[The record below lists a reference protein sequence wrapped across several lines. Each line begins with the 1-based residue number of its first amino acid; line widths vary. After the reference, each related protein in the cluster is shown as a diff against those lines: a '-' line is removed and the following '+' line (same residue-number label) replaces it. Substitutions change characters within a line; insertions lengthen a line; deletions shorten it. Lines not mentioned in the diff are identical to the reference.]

1 VTARSP
7 ADALRRRVIPRAV
20 VALSRV
26 DAPARVGASARRR
39 LGRRG
44 RVELYVAFDD
54 PCSAVA
60 AIDLAQRLAGYE
72 ADLELLPVV
81 ERGIAGDPAVAA
93 KRRYAIEDA
102 RRLFARSG
110 HALSRTEPLTAGEV
124 AFLARW
130 AAAAAPGEERTRFCV
145 AALRRLWLESAGPV
159 EVADYDPLWREAFGS
174 APPPADGTRAVRRNE
189 RRMARRGPY
198 DTPAAWVHGRWFFA
212 HDRLAQIAARLDELG
227 WRSAGA

>member
-1 VTARSP
+1 VTP
-7 ADALRRRVIPRAV
+7 ADALRRRVFPRAV

-26 DAPARVGASARRR
+26 DAPARLGAAARRR

-60 AIDLAQRLAGYE
+60 ALDLAQRLAGHE

-81 ERGIAGDPAVAA
+81 ERGIADDPAVAA

-110 HALSRTEPLTAGEV
+110 QTLRRTEPLVAGEV

-130 AAAAAPGEERTRFCV
+130 AAGAAPGAERTRFCV

-159 EVADYDPLWREAFGS
+159 AVADYEPLWREAFG
-174 APPPADGTRAVRRNE
+174 AQPPAADGTRAVRRNE
-189 RRMARRGPY
+189 RRMVRRGPY
-198 DTPAAWVHGRWFFA
+198 DTPAAWVHGQWFFA
-212 HDRLAQIAARLDELG
+212 HDRPAQIAARLDDLG
-227 WRSAGA
+227 WGRAEA